1 MAIDPNEKY
10 GLLGSQV
17 TDLATRI
24 KTAQSTADGAS
35 TAAAGKQDA
44 LTTAQ
49 LNAVNSG
56 ITSAGVTKLNG
67 IAAGAEVN
75 VQADWSVSDNNSDA
89 FIKNK
94 PTIPAAQVQSDW
106 NQSNSGAVDYIKNK
120 PVIPPGSILYGETGN
135 HTDGAMTQKAT
146 TEALPT
152 TMVGATSGADGASGL
167 VPQPLIA
174 NRGQFLR
181 GDGTWVANTSANDKT
196 ITISNN
202 GTTVDSFTTN
212 ASSNKTIALSYPVI
226 TMQSTDP
233 GEGVALAAN
242 NFIAYYEA

>member
-10 GLLGSQV
+10 ALLGSQV
-17 TDLATRI
+17 TDLATKI
-24 KTAQSTADGAS
+24 KTAQSTADSAS
-35 TAAAGKQDA
+35 SAASGKQDA

-67 IAAGAEVN
+67 IATGAEVN
-75 VQADWSVSDNNSDA
+75 VQSDWSVSDTSSDA

-94 PTIPAAQVQSDW
+94 PTIPAAQIQSDW
-106 NQSNSGAVDYIKNK
+106 NQSNTSAKDYIKNK
-120 PVIPPGSILYGETGN
+120 PVIPPGSILYGETGT

-146 TEALPT
+146 TEALPIVFT
-152 TMVGATSGADGASGL
+152 GATSSADGAAGL
-167 VPQPLIA
+167 VKQPLI
-174 NRGQFLR
+174 NDRTRFLK
-181 GDGTWVANTSANDKT
+181 GDGTWASNTSANNKT

-212 ASSNKTIALSYPVI
+212 SSTDKTIALSYPVI

>member
-10 GLLGSQV
+10 ALLGSQV

-24 KTAQSTADGAS
+24 KTAQSTADSAS
-35 TAAAGKQDA
+35 SAASGKQDA

-75 VQADWSVSDNNSDA
+75 VQSDWSVSDTNSDA

-94 PTIPAAQVQSDW
+94 PTIPAAQIQSDW
-106 NQSNSGAVDYIKNK
+106 NQSNTSAKDYIKNK
-120 PVIPPGSILYGETGN
+120 PVIPPGSILYGETGT
-135 HTDGAMTQKAT
+135 HTDGAMTQKAA
-146 TEALPT
+146 TE
-152 TMVGATSGADGASGL
+152 
-167 VPQPLIA
+167 
-174 NRGQFLR
+174 
-181 GDGTWVANTSANDKT
+181 
-196 ITISNN
+196 
-202 GTTVDSFTTN
+202 SF
-212 ASSNKTIALSYPVI
+212 AVI
-226 TMQSTDP
+226 TMTDTDP

-242 NFIAYYEA
+242 NFIAYYEAS